1 MTNAPRDFSDE
12 DLTAFLDGEAPEAL
26 ARAIEQRLAED
37 PALAA
42 HLDTLVIPVPA
53 LRAAFDAQLALAP
66 IAPVVPPALPP
77 VNALSESAAPSRG
90 WVGSALGLGAGLA
103 AGIALALSFGL
114 TTPATAPQQGG
125 WLQAVATYQMLYT
138 PQTLAEAGPQDPSVL
153 AELSQAV
160 NLDLTGLAQIEGL
173 EFRRAQQL
181 GFNGKALIQVAY
193 TLPDGTPFAIC
204 ILQSGNDARGA
215 AFQELQGLQAADW
228 TTGAHGVLLIGGTD
242 AAVLKDLAPRV
253 QTLL

>member
-1 MTNAPRDFSDE
+1 MTDAARDFSDE

-26 ARAIEQRLAED
+26 VQAIEQGLAED
-37 PALAA
+37 PGLAA
-42 HLDTLVIPVPA
+42 RLDALVIPVPA

-66 IAPVVPPALPP
+66 IAPVAPPALPP
-77 VNALSESAAPSRG
+77 VNAISGTPAPSRG
-90 WVGSALGLGAGLA
+90 WVGGALGLGAGLA
-103 AGIALALSFGL
+103 AGIALALTFGL
-114 TTPATAPQQGG
+114 TPPAPAPQPGG
-125 WLQAVATYQMLYT
+125 WLQVVATYQMLYT
-138 PQTLAEAGPQDPSVL
+138 PETLAAAGSQDPSVL
-153 AELSQAV
+153 AKLSQAV

-204 ILQSGNDARGA
+204 ILQSGKDPRGA
-215 AFQELQGLQAADW
+215 AFQELQGMQAADW

-242 AAVLKDLAPRV
+242 AAILKDLAPRV